1 MESVDQF
8 IEQLI
13 IDKGVSDIEPE
24 ILAEMKAE
32 MKQKLLDQIDRAA
45 VMKLSEEKATELA
58 AKVDDPEFTNEKM
71 TEFMAN
77 SGVDLTQ
84 VALETMLKFRTFY
97 LGTEA

>member
-13 IDKGVSDIEPE
+13 KDKGVSDIDPE
-24 ILAEMKAE
+24 ILTEMKAD

-45 VMKLSEEKATELA
+45 VMKLSEEKAAELA
-58 AKVDDPEFTNEKM
+58 EKVDDPEFTNEKM
-71 TEFMAN
+71 VEFMTN

-97 LGTEA
+97 LGAEA

>member
-24 ILAEMKAE
+24 ILAEMKAD

-45 VMKLSEEKATELA
+45 VMKLSEEKAVELA
-58 AKVDDPEFTNEKM
+58 EKVNDPEFTNEKM
-71 TEFMAN
+71 TEFMTN